1 MVNIEGNLVIIRKR
15 IQAACLR
22 AGRDPGMVRLIA
34 VSKNFSVEEIK
45 KAFLAGQSFFG
56 ENRVQE
62 LCAKIPQ
69 LPEEIEW
76 HLIGTLQR
84 NKVKNVLGKTALIH
98 SVDSFILAEEISKQA
113 VKKNLLI
120 KVLLQVNIA
129 GEKTKHGFSPQKII
143 EQIKEIGKLSGIKI
157 EGLMTLAPKV
167 AQLEEVRPVFRQLK
181 MLAQTIEQMQIPGI
195 EMKELSM
202 GMSDDFEVA
211 VEEGATLVR
220 IGSRIFGQRNY

>member
-1 MVNIEGNLVIIRKR
+1 MVNIEENLVSIRKR
-15 IQAACLR
+15 IQEACFR
-22 AGRDPGMVRLIA
+22 AGRDPGTVKLIA
-34 VSKNFSVEEIK
+34 VSKNFAVEEIQR
-45 KAFLAGQSFFG
+45 AYLAGQTFFG

-84 NKVKNVLGKTALIH
+84 NKVKYVLGKTALIH
-98 SVDSFILAEEISKQA
+98 SVDSLALAEEISKQA
-113 VKKNLLI
+113 AKKNMLI

-129 GEKTKHGFSPQKII
+129 GEITKHGFSPPKII

-167 AQLEEVRPVFRQLK
+167 TQLEEVRPFFRELK
-181 MLAQTIEQMQIPGI
+181 RLAQTIETMQIPTV

-202 GMSDDFEVA
+202 GMSEDFEVA
-211 VEEGATLVR
+211 VEEGATIVR
-220 IGSRIFGQRNY
+220 IGSGIFGQRNY